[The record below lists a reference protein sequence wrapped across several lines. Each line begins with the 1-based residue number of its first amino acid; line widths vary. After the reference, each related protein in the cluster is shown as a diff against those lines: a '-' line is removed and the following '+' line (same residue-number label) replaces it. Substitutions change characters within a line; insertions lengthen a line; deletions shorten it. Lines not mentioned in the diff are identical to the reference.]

1 MKRTSRPAVRSA
13 SAAVTVLLALS
24 ATACTDS
31 GGDGGGAPR
40 ARSGGPVWVEGQ
52 GAAEAA
58 GFMRVQT
65 PAGASDVTGA
75 VQQGFQDTTYLI
87 SFTAQAPD
95 ADSFVADLRPEEPL
109 RANTPRDPE
118 TYTTITPWSHLGLPE
133 PETERNVRTASV
145 CPPCIKDERRST
157 VQSITV
163 FVQEIGDGRARV
175 YLKAF

>member
-1 MKRTSRPAVRSA
+1 MKRTSSRAIRIA
-13 SAAVTVLLALS
+13 SAAVPVLLALS

-31 GGDGGGAPR
+31 GSGAPK

-52 GAAEAA
+52 RATEAV

-65 PAGASDVTGA
+65 PTGATEVKGA
-75 VQQGFQDTTYLI
+75 VQHGFQDTTYLI
-87 SFTAQAPD
+87 AFTAPTAD
-95 ADSFVADLRPEEPL
+95 AETFIADLHPEEAL
-109 RANTPRDPE
+109 RANLPRDPK

-133 PETERNVRTASV
+133 PETEQKVRTASV

-157 VQSITV
+157 VQSITI
-163 FVQEIGDGRARV
+163 FIQEIGDGRSRV